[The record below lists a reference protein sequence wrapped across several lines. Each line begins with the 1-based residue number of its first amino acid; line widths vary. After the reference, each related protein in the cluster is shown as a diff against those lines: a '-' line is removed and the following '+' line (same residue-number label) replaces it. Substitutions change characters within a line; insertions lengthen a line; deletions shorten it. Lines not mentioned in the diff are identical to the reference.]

1 MDPEKGIDELR
12 DNVAAITPEQLED
25 RVERRDV
32 VADQK
37 DNLVKEESGGSAS
50 EQGKRWQEERDGD
63 KEEKD
68 WDRYR

>member
-12 DNVAAITPEQLED
+12 DNVAAITHEQLEERD
-25 RVERRDV
+25 ERRDV